1 MTRTRWLWP
10 RGEDG
15 GVAVADPLDL
25 PFGIGEDLPG
35 TALAL
40 RVVSGERP
48 RARRGP
54 AAAADHGREL
64 PGTAQY

>member
-35 TALAL
+35 D
-40 RVVSGERP
+40 RVGPAGGER
-48 RARRGP
+48 
-54 AAAADHGREL
+54 
-64 PGTAQY
+64 